1 MKKIKFLAFYAIVA
15 GFATSCQKDDVAN
28 EVQSET
34 ITESVSKEHLE
45 GLAKAGVNPTGASYV
60 TISHLGEAPVEY
72 VKSGDI
78 LVALDKMAE
87 QALPT
92 NTENNVKQ
100 YVTRNLVN
108 ANTIVR
114 VTGWTGGGNALT
126 SRMRTGLER
135 AIRNYNDLDL
145 RLKFELTFGTD
156 QSSRVDMVIYNAG
169 GSGQGGQAEFP
180 SGGRSGKYIQIFGGM
195 ASASN
200 DVNEH
205 VIGHEMG
212 HALGFRH
219 TDYARRRCDGSNE
232 GQANI
237 GALSIPGTPSA
248 NQWGQRGLDTD
259 SIMISC
265 FNGNEDGEF
274 SRFDIIALRYIY

>member
-1 MKKIKFLAFYAIVA
+1 MEKIKFLAFCAIVV
-15 GFATSCQKDDVAN
+15 GLATSCQKDDVAN
-28 EVQSET
+28 EVQEEA
-34 ITESVSKEHLE
+34 ITETVSKEHLE

-60 TISHLGEAPVEY
+60 TIAHLGEAPVDY

-78 LVALDKMAE
+78 LVALNKMAE
-87 QALPT
+87 QALT
-92 NTENNVKQ
+92 TDAENNAKQ

-114 VTGWTGGGNALT
+114 VTGWTGGRNALS

-135 AIRNYNDLDL
+135 AIKNYNDLDL

-156 QSSRVDMVIYNAG
+156 QSSRVDMVVYNAG
-169 GSGQGGQAEFP
+169 GSSQGGQAEFP

-195 ASASN
+195 ASANN

-232 GQANI
+232 GQGGI
-237 GALSIPGTPSA
+237 GALFVPGTPSA
-248 NQWGQRGLDTD
+248 NQWGQIGLDTN

-265 FNGNEDGEF
+265 FDGSEDGEF
-274 SRFDIIALRYIY
+274 SRFDIVAFRYIY